1 MNLIELSEQERNWL
15 EALTH
20 VSDEGAPISEEEQVR
35 IIEAYIAADEQ
46 FKDKVDRYCDLIEAF
61 GARALYR
68 DQQRERSEMLARQ
81 DQSVADKLKARLQTV
96 MALRGEK
103 LIETDNRKLKIVGNG
118 GKAPLVVP
126 DEWRANPTAAPE
138 AFHKRKIELDLAA
151 IRAKLEAGETVEGCR
166 IGERGTRLTIS

>member
-20 VSDEGAPISEEEQVR
+20 VSDEGEPISEAEQAR
-35 IIEAYIAADEQ
+35 IIEAYVAADEQ
-46 FKDKVDRYCDLIEAF
+46 FKTKVDRYCELIEAF

-68 DQQRERSEMLARQ
+68 EHQAERYAELARL
-81 DQSVADKLKARLQTV
+81 DQAVSDKLQNRVKAV
-96 MALRGEK
+96 MQLRGEK

-118 GKAPLVVP
+118 GKAPLIVP
-126 DEWRANPTAAPE
+126 DEWRAQPTSAPE

-151 IRAKLEAGETVEGCR
+151 IRAKLEAGEMVEGCR